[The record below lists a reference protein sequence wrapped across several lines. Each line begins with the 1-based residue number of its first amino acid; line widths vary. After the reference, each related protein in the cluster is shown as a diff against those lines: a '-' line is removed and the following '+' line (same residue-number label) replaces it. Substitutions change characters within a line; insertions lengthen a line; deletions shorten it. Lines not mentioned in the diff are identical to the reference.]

1 MPPPAT
7 APAAPPPAAAPPP
20 PLPVLTEIETKGL
33 VVIDS
38 KPQGATIY
46 LNDKRKGAFG
56 KTPWQGSLESKPVRL
71 ILEQKGWK
79 PEERAISP
87 RSDKLIDV
95 YIALSEEHYLGW
107 VEIVSNVP
115 GADVFIDRKEIGA
128 IGRTPFTG
136 HLKPGKHTIFVERF
150 GYDPVVREIDVRPGT
165 AMQHS
170 VDMQASQKGWVAI
183 NGRGI
188 SGGRLIIDDKF
199 ACAVPCRT
207 EVAPGKHGILVEKDG
222 MEDYESDIEIPRG
235 VETNIDVRMSAR
247 PPRTRVI
254 TTVVVAAV
262 LIGGG
267 AYVGH
272 LSQQNKDAINS
283 DIANGV
289 LIDSNDPRFLRGKV
303 EAIGADVLYG
313 VGAIVAVTAV
323 FGLFAHGPD
332 STGVADSKKIS
343 LAPTMG
349 SDGGGFSLWG
359 RF

>member
-1 MPPPAT
+1 MTPP
-7 APAAPPPAAAPPP
+7 
-20 PLPVLTEIETKGL
+20 PVLTEIETKGL

-107 VEIVSNVP
+107 VEIASNVP

-150 GYDPVVREIDVRPGT
+150 GFDPLTREIDILPGT
-165 AMQHS
+165 ATQHNF
-170 VDMQASQKGWVAI
+170 DMQPSQKGWIAI
-183 NGRGI
+183 SGRGVG
-188 SGGRLIIDDKF
+188 GGRLIVDEKF
-199 ACAVPCRT
+199 ACATPCRA
-207 EVAPGKHGILVEKDG
+207 EVSPGKHEILVEKDG
-222 MEDYESDIEIPRG
+222 MEDYESDIDVPRG
-235 VETNIDVRMSAR
+235 VETTIEVHMSAR
-247 PPRTRVI
+247 PPRTRAI
-254 TTVVVAAV
+254 TTAVVAAL

-272 LSQQNKDAINS
+272 LSQQNKDSIQADINS
-283 DIANGV
+283 GV
-289 LIDSNDPRFLRGKV
+289 LVDNYDSRFMRGKI
-303 EAIGADVLYG
+303 EAIGANVLYG
-313 VGAIVAVTAV
+313 IGAIVAVTAV

-332 STGVADSKKIS
+332 STGVADSKKVS
-343 LAPTMG
+343 FSPTM
-349 SDGGGFSLWG
+349 SPDGGGLTLWG